1 MPNPI
6 PNRLRPPPRTV
17 GLNEADRSRLPSC
30 SDCHLPAFG
39 AFKTPHGCRLCGF
52 CWGRLACLER
62 LPCPGARKH
71 HACRGAVKFHQDECS
86 PDQEARLQLS
96 GVFIECWNSSS
107 GCLYIMPYMK
117 LSTHEAQECQFKL
130 VSCTGCHRNLLRRD
144 LGDHQRSDECRQ
156 ILIANLGNYGV
167 PNDGDNMR
175 IRPPPRTVGLNEAD
189 RSRLPSCSDCHLP
202 AFGAFKTPHGCRLC
216 GFCWGRLACLERLP
230 CPGARKH
237 HACQNAVKFHQ
248 DECSPDQE
256 ARLQLS
262 CVFVECWNSSRGCLY
277 IMPYMKL
284 STHEAQECQFKLV
297 SCTGCHRNLL
307 RRDLGDHQHSD
318 ECRQFLI
325 ANLGNYGVPND
336 GDN

>member
-1 MPNPI
+1 MSINTSVI
-6 PNRLRPPPRTV
+6 
-17 GLNEADRSRLPSC
+17 
-30 SDCHLPAFG
+30 
-39 AFKTPHGCRLCGF
+39 RLCRRSPQF
-52 CWGRLACLER
+52 
-62 LPCPGARKH
+62 
-71 HACRGAVKFHQDECS
+71 AV
-86 PDQEARLQLS
+86 LILS
-96 GVFIECWNSSS
+96 
-107 GCLYIMPYMK
+107 
-117 LSTHEAQECQFKL
+117 
-130 VSCTGCHRNLLRRD
+130 
-144 LGDHQRSDECRQ
+144 
-156 ILIANLGNYGV
+156 
-167 PNDGDNMR
+167 MR